1 VSAFPHNSTTQKNAD
16 EGNKEKNTSDKWDR
30 EKSMTAG
37 KGSSTRPG
45 AAIETFQIQ
54 LDLDNDPTRPN
65 TVLDTE
71 MSNGMEVD
79 ADKGFSKK

>member
-1 VSAFPHNSTTQKNAD
+1 
-16 EGNKEKNTSDKWDR
+16 
-30 EKSMTAG
+30 MTAG